1 MDEEK
6 ILFQMYNIKGYSHYP
21 AEATEKPQESV
32 EEEKR
37 LPLPLEN

>member
-6 ILFQMYNIKGYSHYP
+6 ILFQTYGIKGYADCP
-21 AEATEKPQESV
+21 PEPPEKPQESV

-37 LPLPLEN
+37 LPLPPEN

>member
-6 ILFQMYNIKGYSHYP
+6 ILFQMYNIKGYSYSP

-37 LPLPLEN
+37 LPLPPEN